1 MHLMKI
7 LILHSLLA
15 IVFFLNCT
23 RKGKGAFYTSEC
35 SIFWLIGCL
44 LMCVCHLSFS
54 VEQKNLWSIRPAVS
68 PLIHQTGVSHNVH
81 TCILTFSA
89 VDIKIYSFFY
99 PCLKEQK
106 LFFFLYFC
114 LQHCV
119 QLLLLT
125 KLLQMLFLFTVLLQL
140 FIIFFIAFSS
150 RRNSMAF
157 SSPPSTYN
165 TSAPASESR
174 SDTLINPDPYS
185 QGDPPPIPP
194 RGNPPPVVEV
204 WDSVK

>member
-106 LFFFLYFC
+106 LFIFFI
-114 LQHCV
+114 
-119 QLLLLT
+119 
-125 KLLQMLFLFTVLLQL
+125 FLFTALCSVVIINKIATDAIFVYSIATVVYFFFHSIQL
-140 FIIFFIAFSS
+140 SS
-150 RRNSMAF
+150 
-157 SSPPSTYN
+157 
-165 TSAPASESR
+165 
-174 SDTLINPDPYS
+174 
-185 QGDPPPIPP
+185 
-194 RGNPPPVVEV
+194 
-204 WDSVK
+204 